1 MNLTTDQIAFLG
13 LIITFFGVIATFA
26 AVCVAILQ
34 IKENAKIQRAIF
46 LKDLY
51 MQFHTDTEVSEAF
64 YLIEYG
70 NFKYEQDKFH
80 GSKQEKSIDRLLTL
94 IDIIC
99 EMYDQDFF
107 SDREFKYFKYQIKRV
122 MDNYEIQNY
131 LSFLSDFCQ
140 GDIPKIF
147 PSFERYRQKQS
158 KH

>member
-1 MNLTTDQIAFLG
+1 MNLTDK
-13 LIITFFGVIATFA
+13 ITFLGVIATFIG
-26 AVCVAILQ
+26 VCVAIWQ
-34 IKENAKIQRAIF
+34 IKENAKTQRAIF

-51 MQFHTDTEVSEAF
+51 MQFRTDIEVSKAF

-80 GSKQEKSIDRLLTL
+80 NSEEEKAIDRLLTL

-99 EMYDQDFF
+99 EMYDQGFI
-107 SDREFKYFKYQIKRV
+107 SDREFKYFKYQITRV
-122 MDNYEIQNY
+122 MDDHEIQKY
-131 LSFLSDFCQ
+131 LSFLSGFCQ
-140 GDIPKIF
+140 GGIPKIF